1 MEKWKDEKISIYKFT
16 HMLLLK
22 KSNDPNLLKKRIMS
36 GKKKK
41 KVKKQPR
48 CEIVMAIC
56 CVHTPYSSLNSK
68 VDCKSPVA
76 RGKE

>member
-1 MEKWKDEKISIYKFT
+1 MP
-16 HMLLLK
+16 LLK
-22 KSNDPNLLKKRIMS
+22 KKKGNYPNLLKKRIMS
-36 GKKKK
+36 GKKK

-68 VDCKSPVA
+68 VDCKSLVA

>member
-1 MEKWKDEKISIYKFT
+1 
-16 HMLLLK
+16 MLLLK
-22 KSNDPNLLKKRIMS
+22 KRQLPKFTKKENHVRKKK
-36 GKKKK
+36 KKKK

-68 VDCKSPVA
+68 VDCKSLVP

>member
-1 MEKWKDEKISIYKFT
+1 
-16 HMLLLK
+16 MLLLK
-22 KSNDPNLLKKRIMS
+22 KRQLPKFTKKENHVRE
-36 GKKKK
+36 KK

-68 VDCKSPVA
+68 VDCKSLVA

>member
-1 MEKWKDEKISIYKFT
+1 
-16 HMLLLK
+16 MLLLK
-22 KSNDPNLLKKRIMS
+22 KRQLPKFTKKENHVRER
-36 GKKKK
+36 KK

-68 VDCKSPVA
+68 VDCKSLVA

>member
-1 MEKWKDEKISIYKFT
+1 MLPLKRGIY
-16 HMLLLK
+16 
-22 KSNDPNLLKKRIMS
+22 PNLLKKRIMS

-68 VDCKSPVA
+68 VDCKSLVA